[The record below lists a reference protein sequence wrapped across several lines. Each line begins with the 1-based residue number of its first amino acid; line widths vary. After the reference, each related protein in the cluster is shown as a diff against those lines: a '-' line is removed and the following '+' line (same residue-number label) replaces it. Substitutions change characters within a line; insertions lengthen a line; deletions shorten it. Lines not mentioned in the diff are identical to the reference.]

1 MAHDHHHHDHD
12 NVLGEL
18 LDLDAEVLHE
28 FRSTLFAWVHEQTGP
43 RRRLADL
50 GAGTG
55 TGTFALAGTYPD
67 AEITAVDLDP
77 AMLERLRHRTSDAR
91 IHTLQADLDAGWPA
105 LSDLDLVWA
114 ANSMHHMADPDRV
127 LADIRGAL
135 RPGGMLVLAEIDSFP
150 RFLTG
155 TDAEPVEQ
163 RAHAALR
170 ELRAHDMPEMGSDW
184 GARLRKA
191 EFAVPAE
198 QAFTIELTAPLPA
211 ATGRYARLTLSRMS
225 MGLEGRIDPGDLAA
239 LRDLAHHVE
248 GRDDL
253 TVRAE
258 RTVWIAERPISVAS
272 TRTGTAP
279 RP

>member
-1 MAHDHHHHDHD
+1 MTHHHHDHD
-12 NVLGEL
+12 HGDVLGEL

-28 FRSTLFAWVHEQTGP
+28 FRSELFAWVHEQTGP

-55 TGTFALAGTYPD
+55 TGTLALAGTYPD

-77 AMLERLRHRTSDAR
+77 VMLERLRQKTPDGR

-105 LSDLDLVWA
+105 LADLDLVWA

-127 LADIRGAL
+127 LTDIRAAL
-135 RPGGMLVLAEIDSFP
+135 QPGGMLVLAEIDSFP

-155 TDAEPVEQ
+155 TASQDVEL

-225 MGLEGRIDPGDLAA
+225 TGLEGRIDPADLAA

-253 TVRAE
+253 SVRAE
-258 RTVWIAERPISVAS
+258 RTVWIAQRPISVAS
-272 TRTGTAP
+272 SRT
-279 RP
+279 